1 MQEHQLAKET
11 LTMSEVQIEV
21 HEMAKE
27 SMENQSEFADSDDE
41 SSASVDYTK
50 HEFAGI

>member
-41 SSASVDYTK
+41 SSVDYTK